1 MVIEQINI
9 ERIAAVE
16 AEDDAPIRGHLDCPK
31 ASQFAF
37 KRVEPEA
44 GGVYVGHSRRGVQT
58 AQDTPNLGHLVSPE
72 VPVIAL
78 LEETLQAPMPKAPYR
93 HDGM

>member
-9 ERIAAVE
+9 ERIAALE
-16 AEDDAPIRGHLDCPK
+16 AEDDAPVRGHLDCPE

-44 GGVYVGHSRRGVQT
+44 GGVHVGHSRRGVQT
-58 AQDTPNLGHLVSPE
+58 AQNTPNLGHLVSPD
-72 VPVIAL
+72 VPAIAL
-78 LEETLQAPMPKAPYR
+78 LEEALQAPMLEAPYR
-93 HDGM
+93 HAGM